1 MVMNKQNRLTVALFA
16 LLITFVSPLAL
27 ATNVLATVSKNKVVK
42 NEVFQL
48 RIVVDKKV
56 SSDAL
61 DFRSLEQD
69 FYLGRPSFGSSVNII
84 NGDRSTRSE
93 WNITLA
99 PQRLG
104 VATIPAFTLDGASSK
119 PIKIQVSVDSNE
131 PKISDLIE
139 VQSQLSKSQLYPNES
154 AILTTRLIVKADPR
168 RLQNPNVIP
177 PKAQGIS
184 LVALGEPKQYQS
196 VLDGVE
202 VTVLDQSYRVT
213 ADAAGE
219 FTLSGIGFKGS
230 VVYGDDRTGTTK
242 LVSANTPA
250 KQFTIKVKPIPADYK
265 GKWLPAASLLLSQQW
280 QDSNGEQIDA
290 STAHSTRVGESITR
304 EINLDIQGLA
314 AERFPEIKISYPS
327 SVRVYQEKP
336 KFSELANGV
345 TRMTIKQVI
354 IAEQKGE
361 VKLNDIKLNWWNS
374 SDSSA
379 QESVLSGL
387 SLDVSPAPALNNE
400 PISSPST
407 SQPTTKTVALYD
419 AGYWPYLTAAF
430 AILWLATLVLLL
442 RKRQKSPQI
451 NTQVQQTSTTAD
463 KLVNALKQDDKVK
476 ASFLVRTWLDEHPYI
491 GSDHKQKI
499 DKQVAEMNQSQYSNN
514 SQNWQASELIALIK
528 QAEKQSGSSR
538 NKDQLPPL

>member
-1 MVMNKQNRLTVALFA
+1 MNKQNRLTVALFA

-104 VATIPAFTLDGASSK
+104 VATIPAFTLDGASST
-119 PIKIQVSVDSNE
+119 PIEIQVSVDSNE
-131 PKISDLIE
+131 PKISELIE

-219 FTLSGIGFKGS
+219 FTLTGIGFKGS

-250 KQFTIKVKPIPADYK
+250 KQFTIKVKPIPTDYK
-265 GKWLPAASLLLSQQW
+265 GKWLPAASLSLSQQW

-314 AERFPEIKISYPS
+314 SERFPEIKVNYPS

-345 TRMTIKQVI
+345 TRITIKQVI
-354 IAEQKGE
+354 IAEQQGE

-387 SLDVSPAPALNNE
+387 SLDVSPASALNNE
-400 PISSPST
+400 PISSPVT
-407 SQPTTKTVALYD
+407 NQPTTKTVTLYD
-419 AGYWPYLTAAF
+419 AGYWPYLTALF
-430 AILWLATLVLLL
+430 AALWLATLLLL
-442 RKRQKSPQI
+442 FRNRQKSPQI
-451 NTQVQQTSTTAD
+451 NAQVQKTSTTAD
-463 KLVNALKQDDKVK
+463 KLVNALKEDDKVK
-476 ASFLVRTWLDEHPYI
+476 ASFLVKTWLDEHPYI
-491 GSDHKQKI
+491 SSDLKQKI
-499 DKQVAEMNQSQYSNN
+499 DKQVAEMNQSQYSNS
-514 SQNWQASELIALIK
+514 SQSWQANELIALIK

-538 NKDQLPPL
+538 HKDQLPPL